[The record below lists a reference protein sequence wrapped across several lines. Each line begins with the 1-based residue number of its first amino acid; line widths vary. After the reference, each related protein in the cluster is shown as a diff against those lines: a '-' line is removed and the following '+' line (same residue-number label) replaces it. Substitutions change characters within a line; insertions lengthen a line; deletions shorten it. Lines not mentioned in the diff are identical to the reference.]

1 MIAFLSLKQIV
12 DMLYQFKVL
21 DYLMVIAAL
30 VLIGYKIYKSKGIDF
45 KKICIVDVLVF
56 ILALLYGLAT
66 LRNLDGIAEGCK
78 IESAFL
84 VYVFGRLYGNEIHKA
99 GKYLAYVGYAIV
111 YVNAAY
117 YLVKCIDY
125 YTHDTYPYLGEGTL
139 LNSGALYF
147 YKTDLGIALIIAAI
161 FIYVYSD
168 SLMAKYLTLFDVIPV
183 FIFFT
188 NARTEQAIYLL
199 FIFSVI
205 IIEAVKIINKK
216 KSKRQNSEQTQHLE
230 QIESP
235 TKNKRVRK
243 KLVVLNAI
251 FILGVVV
258 LTTAFVYLYFSPIKQ
273 SDFYSYTDLDV
284 VQLHDLNEIFHSR
297 HIIWWDTF
305 HFIIN
310 ENPITQLVGV
320 DIDLISFSQHNAE
333 NMMSHCMYLT
343 ALFGTG
349 YIGVYA
355 LILFIYFVFRSVL
368 IDETTDKYKNIFIVF
383 SLWIMFLIV
392 ALTTDALEYTQI
404 SWFPF
409 IFAGIS
415 AGNLVK
421 KKENE

>member
-99 GKYLAYVGYAIV
+99 GKYLAYVGYSII
-111 YVNAAY
+111 YVNATY
-117 YLVKCIDY
+117 YLIKCIDY
-125 YTHDTYPYLGEGTL
+125 YTHDTYPYLGEGDL
-139 LNSGALYF
+139 KNSGALYY
-147 YKTDLGIALIIAAI
+147 YKTDLGIAIIIATV
-161 FIYVYSD
+161 FIYVYSKA
-168 SLMAKYLTLFDVIPV
+168 LIAKYLTMFVVVPPFLFH
-183 FIFFT
+183 T
-188 NARTEQAIYLL
+188 NARTEQAIYILL
-199 FIFSVI
+199 LFSVI
-205 IIEAVKIINKK
+205 IIEVAKLVNKIKA
-216 KSKRQNSEQTQHLE
+216 KRQDNKLPQDGGEKEISN
-230 QIESP
+230 
-235 TKNKRVRK
+235 NKRLK
-243 KLVVLNAI
+243 KRIIALNVI
-251 FILGVVV
+251 FIFGTLL
-258 LTTAFVYLYFSPIKQ
+258 LTMAFVCLYFSPIKQ
-273 SDFYSYTDLDV
+273 ADFYSYTDLDV

-305 HFIIN
+305 HYMIN
-310 ENPITQLVGV
+310 ANPITQLIGV
-320 DIDLISFSQHNAE
+320 DIDKVSFSCHNAVKF
-333 NMMSHCMYLT
+333 MSHCTYLT
-343 ALFGTG
+343 AFYGTG

-355 LILFIYFVFRSVL
+355 LIIFIYFVFKSA
-368 IDETTDKYKNIFIVF
+368 IEDETEYRNKNMFIVF